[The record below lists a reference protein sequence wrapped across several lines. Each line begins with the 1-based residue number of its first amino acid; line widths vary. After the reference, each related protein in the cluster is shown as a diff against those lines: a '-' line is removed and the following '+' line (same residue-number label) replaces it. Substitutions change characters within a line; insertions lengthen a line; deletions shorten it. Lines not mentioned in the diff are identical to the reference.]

1 MGGARL
7 AFLGRRGC
15 RGRLDLRDDRADT
28 DRLTLGDGDL
38 DELALERRG
47 DLGVDLVGHD
57 LDDRLVALDEVP
69 LVLEPFVDRSLG
81 HGFAQLRHLD
91 LRNAHAGSSS
101 LSGRSRGICFLEAT
115 PRIELGMEV
124 LQTSALPL
132 GYVAAVSDSILRSP
146 PTQSRRREF
155 AGTPR

>member
-69 LVLEPFVDRSLG
+69 LVLEPFVDRALG
-81 HGFAQLRHLD
+81 HGFAQLGHLD

-101 LSGRSRGICFLEAT
+101 LSGRSFG
-115 PRIELGMEV
+115 
-124 LQTSALPL
+124 S
-132 GYVAAVSDSILRSP
+132 VSW
-146 PTQSRRREF
+146 RRRPESNWGWRF
-155 AGTPR
+155 CRFERAWQPSVARGNLN